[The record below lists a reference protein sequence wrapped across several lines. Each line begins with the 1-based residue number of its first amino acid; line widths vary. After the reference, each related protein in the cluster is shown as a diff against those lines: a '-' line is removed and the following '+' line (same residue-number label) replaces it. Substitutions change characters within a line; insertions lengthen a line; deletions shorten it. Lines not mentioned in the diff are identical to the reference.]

1 MDSHNVSEFLTAGE
15 VAIEIRGR
23 EISRAFG
30 ICLPEVTIHLTRTG
44 DNMSDLT
51 ATSRMTVIP

>member
-1 MDSHNVSEFLTAGE
+1 MDSHNVSEFLTAGK
-15 VAIEIRGR
+15 VAIKMRGKEIP
-23 EISRAFG
+23 RAFG

-51 ATSRMTVIP
+51 ATSHMTVIP